1 MQNWLEIFVLVFDFT
16 TTIMLIMLI
25 ALVNIG
31 LRWLPSR
38 NQISLFLLLFLAL
51 NLIGLFSYFLERELD
66 FKLYICT
73 LPIVLLLGPLMS
85 RFTQSTLLMQRVS
98 VLDAKTI
105 ILFTTGLALV
115 LHYAIFPLPVTQL
128 PANEQ
133 PWLLVFSVNAFV
145 LLFVVSSSM
154 HFIRMMVKFYRG
166 SLYSVGYN
174 HNTYRWLKGVWI
186 SMTFIWLSIMHNFI
200 SGVIEIPW
208 EIINVSWEILG
219 IITGALE
226 IGVLFSLTVLTVLY
240 CKKPPEQPV
249 LELCKI
255 SDKYEKSAL
264 SEKLAKDILRS
275 VDKVMQSDN
284 LFLDSALNIEK
295 LANAINFPP
304 QYLSQAINQYRAMNF
319 YELIANY
326 RIEYAKKLLI
336 NEPEK
341 SVMTIAMDAGFNA
354 KSTFNQTFKKITGLT
369 PSAFRNIRTV
379 TNRLIIN
386 N

>member
-115 LHYAIFPLPVTQL
+115 LPYAIFPLPVTQL